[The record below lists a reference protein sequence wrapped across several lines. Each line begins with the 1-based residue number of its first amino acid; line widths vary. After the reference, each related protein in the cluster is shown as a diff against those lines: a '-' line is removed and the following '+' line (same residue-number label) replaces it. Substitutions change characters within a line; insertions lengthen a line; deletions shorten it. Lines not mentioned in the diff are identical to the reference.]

1 MVTATEGQVYQTL
14 GFNLGGWIGEA
25 QKKRHHKENLIV
37 IWVNGQT
44 QGKLTTEMTRQTK
57 RIVKTIEFQNANEI
71 NATAKDDPIAN
82 TCL

>member
-14 GFNLGGWIGEA
+14 GFNLGGWIGKA
-25 QKKRHHKENLIV
+25 QTERHHKENLIV

-44 QGKLTTEMTRQTK
+44 QGKLTAEMTRQTK
-57 RIVKTIEFQNANEI
+57 RIVKTIEFQNTNEI
-71 NATAKDDPIAN
+71 NATAKDDPIVN